1 MKTSTK
7 FTVLALLILIMLA
20 LPMTG
25 ACISKKPKV
34 SGTKWSCKQEYF
46 VADAGTLTVIKT
58 IHFVDNK
65 KVKVV
70 SSSSMPSHPATY
82 VLPDGTVPIIEGHS
96 SKTEENGT
104 YKVKGSKIILEIE
117 GKTTEIS
124 YMKDHLV
131 VEKEGIFL
139 KD

>member
-7 FTVLALLILIMLA
+7 FTVLALLSLIMLA

-70 SSSSMPSHPATY
+70 SSSSMPSRRHRAY
-82 VLPDGTVPIIEGHS
+82 
-96 SKTEENGT
+96 N
-104 YKVKGSKIILEIE
+104 
-117 GKTTEIS
+117 
-124 YMKDHLV
+124 
-131 VEKEGIFL
+131 
-139 KD
+139 

>member
-1 MKTSTK
+1 MKAKGK
-7 FTVLALLILIMLA
+7 FTVLALLSLMMLA

-34 SGTKWSCKQEYF
+34 SGTKWSCKHEYF
-46 VADAGTLTVIKT
+46 VADAGTLTEVKT

-65 KVKVV
+65 NVKII
-70 SSSSMPSHPATY
+70 SKSSMPSHPATY
-82 VLPDGTVPIIEGHS
+82 VLPDGTVPMVEGHS
-96 SKTEENGT
+96 SEKVENGT
-104 YKVKGSKIILEIE
+104 YKVKGSKIIIEIE

-124 YMKDHLV
+124 YMKDHLI
-131 VEKEGIFL
+131 VEREGIFL